1 MKWVLLI
8 LKWICNILEFLGFV
22 KISLYWSR
30 EYSIVNSD
38 ELITVAFHSTS
49 LQLLNY
55 FQNDLTMFLLSSFVQ
70 VINKSL
76 KWRPIVLPR
85 KNNKN
90 VGKEY
95 PFRPWIPTWMKFL
108 VNKLLAL
115 MYCVSSHWRLPPSF
129 IIVLFLV
136 IYIAP
141 SRSWTYNHI
150 LHPFL
155 WEKKCRLSQN
165 SLAVPIPLL

>member
-1 MKWVLLI
+1 MK
-8 LKWICNILEFLGFV
+8 
-22 KISLYWSR
+22 
-30 EYSIVNSD
+30 
-38 ELITVAFHSTS
+38 AFC
-49 LQLLNY
+49 LAQ
-55 FQNDLTMFLLSSFVQ
+55 
-70 VINKSL
+70 
-76 KWRPIVLPR
+76 
-85 KNNKN
+85 KNHKN

-115 MYCVSSHWRLPPSF
+115 MFCVSSHWRLPPSF

-136 IYIAP
+136 IYVAP

-155 WEKKCRLSQN
+155 WEKKCRLCQN
-165 SLAVPIPLL
+165 SLAVPQSLYCRVCGASSRRMWDKKYRTRLLVGNGDAGMGNYFLVCTHVHTCDCDPFFEKS